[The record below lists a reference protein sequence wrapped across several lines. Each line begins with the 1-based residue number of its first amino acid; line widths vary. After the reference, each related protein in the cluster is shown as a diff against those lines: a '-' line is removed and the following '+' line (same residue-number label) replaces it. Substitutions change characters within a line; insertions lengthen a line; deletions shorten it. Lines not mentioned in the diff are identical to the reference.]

1 MQALFS
7 VSQSKGGHILN
18 NYICVGTYYVT
29 KLGVHRH
36 YAHFFLK
43 VPTVAVRA
51 AIPVAMELAEMILQN
66 LLVNLYLVT

>member
-1 MQALFS
+1 ML
-7 VSQSKGGHILN
+7 
-18 NYICVGTYYVT
+18 CVGTYYVT

-51 AIPVAMELAEMILQN
+51 AIPVAMELAEMILRN
-66 LLVNLYLVT
+66 LLVNLYFFFSPNTTYGAMKMIFNK